1 MLTFCHMILF
11 DTLMW
16 FYLQARYPANYYTC
30 LSDHFWIKKKYTTLL
45 FNYVDFHSHF
55 MLHVFN
61 KQTGERFSL
70 GVELGLWTHH
80 THTHWDNWVH
90 NIFNVLLSHSVKRL
104 HKLID
109 DLFLA
114 PETRGVLPRV
124 WPACG
129 NVLSAVLPSVIL
141 VTKIPAEALKY
152 C

>member
-1 MLTFCHMILF
+1 
-11 DTLMW
+11 
-16 FYLQARYPANYYTC
+16 
-30 LSDHFWIKKKYTTLL
+30 
-45 FNYVDFHSHF
+45 

-80 THTHWDNWVH
+80 THTGITDWVH
-90 NIFNVLLSHSVKRL
+90 DIFNVLLSHSVKKKRL
-104 HKLID
+104 HNLID

-114 PETRGVLPRV
+114 PETRGVLPKV
-124 WPACG
+124 WPACV
-129 NVLSAVLPSVIL
+129 NVLSAVLPSVVL